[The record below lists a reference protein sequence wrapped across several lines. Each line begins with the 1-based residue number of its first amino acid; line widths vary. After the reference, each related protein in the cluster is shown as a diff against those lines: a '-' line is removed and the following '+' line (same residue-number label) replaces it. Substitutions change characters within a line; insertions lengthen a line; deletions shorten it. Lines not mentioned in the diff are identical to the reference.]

1 MRLPLK
7 YCVLVCSFQ
16 LNESPEGS
24 TSESKL
30 VHLLI
35 VRSIH
40 AAYKQAL
47 ISSDGRSETE
57 FKHPLTILANELKLV
72 AEKECTVFSPI
83 LTKYYPE
90 AQRVA
95 LIFLHMLYGKQLE
108 LFLERTDHLENSKEI
123 LAASNNFELFI
134 AQKLYSVYG
143 AAGSSFSN
151 YLKPYMVASPHL
163 LFSNGCMLD
172 MRMSWSGQNVLLG

>member
-1 MRLPLK
+1 M
-7 YCVLVCSFQ
+7 
-16 LNESPEGS
+16 
-24 TSESKL
+24 
-30 VHLLI
+30 
-35 VRSIH
+35 
-40 AAYKQAL
+40 
-47 ISSDGRSETE
+47 E

-90 AQRVA
+90 AQIVA

-143 AAGSSFSN
+143 QAGSSFSN
-151 YLKPYMVASPHL
+151 YLKPYMVTQH
-163 LFSNGCMLD
+163 
-172 MRMSWSGQNVLLG
+172 NVLYGHDNYLNV